1 MDKNK
6 TVLTFSN
13 VLLHL
18 STMRSEIDAKLRAVK
33 ENPYHDQALA
43 SYLQGQYD
51 ALMQYEMQ
59 IKTEFRYDP
68 AVFA

>member
-6 TVLTFSN
+6 TILTYSN
-13 VLLHL
+13 MLLHL
-18 STMRSEIDAKLRAVK
+18 STMRNEVEVKLLQVK
-33 ENPYHDQALA
+33 ENPYHDKEIA